1 MVLVVRD
8 CSGWGTI
15 NNELER
21 LEVGAQVTVNCAVFT
36 HI

>member
-1 MVLVVRD
+1 MVLVVKRLLRLG
-8 CSGWGTI
+8 CI

-21 LEVGAQVTVNCAVFT
+21 LEVGAQVTVNCAVFS